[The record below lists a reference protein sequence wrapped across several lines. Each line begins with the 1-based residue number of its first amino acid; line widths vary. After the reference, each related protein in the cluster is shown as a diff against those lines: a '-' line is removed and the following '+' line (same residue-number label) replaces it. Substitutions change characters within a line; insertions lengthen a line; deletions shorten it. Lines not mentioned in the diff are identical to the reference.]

1 MKCDDGFEW
10 LKKKV
15 FGNDGIVDHINGID
29 GYIGKLIDGQTVEPQ
44 YDAESGSYLY
54 ELPENTKKVFVK
66 GSLDGTLAA
75 AGYVEF
81 QDANGKMF
89 ARTGVSANKKHEL
102 IDALFVYDEQTG
114 TVADY
119 GFYVE
124 NTTDVISTSTPLLVT
139 QNLSHYIMLDP
150 HDFSAFIIKVPA
162 GLENNLTLSAYPN

>member
-15 FGNDGIVDHINGID
+15 FGHDGLAEVVDYHENF
-29 GYIGKLIDGQTVEPQ
+29 IGKLLDGQTIEPQ

-66 GSLDGTLAA
+66 GTLDGTLAA
-75 AGYVEF
+75 AGAVEF
-81 QDANGKMF
+81 QDANGKIF
-89 ARTGVSANKKHEL
+89 AKANVSANKKHML
-102 IDALFVYDEQTG
+102 LDALFVYDVQTG

-124 NTTDVISTSTPLLVT
+124 NTSETISPTTPLLVT
-139 QNLSHYIMLDP
+139 SNLNHYMMLDP
-150 HDFSAFIIKVPA
+150 HDFDAMIIKVPA

>member
-15 FGNDGIVDHINGID
+15 FGHEGLAEVVDYHENF
-29 GYIGKLIDGQTVEPQ
+29 IGKLLDGQTVEPQ

-66 GSLDGTLAA
+66 GTLDGNLATV
-75 AGYVEF
+75 GYVEF

-89 ARTGVSANKKHEL
+89 ARGSVGANKKHWML
-102 IDALFVYDEQTG
+102 DALFVYDVQTG

-119 GFYVE
+119 GFYAE
-124 NTTDVISTSTPLLVT
+124 QTAETLNPTTPYLVSN
-139 QNLSHYIMLDP
+139 NLTHYIMLDP
-150 HDFSAFIIKVPA
+150 HDFNAMIIKVPA